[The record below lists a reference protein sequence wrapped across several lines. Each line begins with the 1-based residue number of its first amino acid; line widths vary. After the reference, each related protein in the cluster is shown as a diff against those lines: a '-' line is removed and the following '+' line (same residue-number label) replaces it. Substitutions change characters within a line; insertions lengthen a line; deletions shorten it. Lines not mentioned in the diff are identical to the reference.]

1 MIEAPAP
8 NMGSK
13 AASSSRRD
21 WAQGRPGNAGLTGES
36 TGTGVT
42 GEAVSCSG
50 GDAGILVDS
59 GDGTPSVSMA
69 TSPAA
74 FPSTMSPL
82 LTGDS
87 VTPHPV
93 AWLECADRTLQ
104 KWPALIAETL
114 SKCRGGCQHSG
125 VGGEEGGLEG
135 EEGVE
140 EFDGEERSWK
150 MVSKTLSS
158 NRESSSGKMG
168 RSKPLH
174 DLTG

>member
-1 MIEAPAP
+1 
-8 NMGSK
+8 MGSK

-21 WAQGRPGNAGLTGES
+21 WAQGRPGDAGLTGEL

-42 GEAVSCSG
+42 GDAVSCSG

-59 GDGTPSVSMA
+59 GDDTPSVSMA

-74 FPSTMSPL
+74 VLSTLSPL

-87 VTPHPV
+87 VAPHPV
-93 AWLECADRTLQ
+93 AWLECADWTLQ
-104 KWPALIAETL
+104 KWLALITETL

-125 VGGEEGGLEG
+125 VGGEEGGLGG
-135 EEGVE
+135 EE

-168 RSKPLH
+168 RSRPLQ